1 MSTGCPAKVYHTRR
15 PHPWKYRVG
24 PPCVVHFGG
33 TPRTVRIALKVV
45 TNPDGDGEFIYRTLI
60 KEIFERKKEG
70 ENFSHFTHLA
80 NQRTLFCL
88 ID

>member
-1 MSTGCPAKVYHTRR
+1 MSTVP
-15 PHPWKYRVG
+15 
-24 PPCVVHFGG
+24 
-33 TPRTVRIALKVV
+33 IALKVV
-45 TNPDGDGEFIYRTLI
+45 TNSDGDGEFIYRTLI